1 MVPRGSDEDYLEKIL
16 EISMNEN
23 IQYILPGS
31 DIEVSA
37 LTKNIDIF
45 KNKNINLIV
54 PNVDVLNKIK
64 NKAVTYD
71 TLKSSGV
78 NVPEY
83 TLIYDLTS
91 LLSAINK
98 YEYPTKTVIVKP
110 TDGRGGRGLFVLQ
123 GEEFRPDWLGSGIR
137 ETIIPN
143 SEHIEKWTAKIMS
156 SGSELMVMPPLNIPA
171 YDVDILK
178 IKKSDYAIVIRKR
191 INPAGIPFE
200 GNIIVSDEKILNYC
214 KEVAKA
220 LDLESLHDIDLMTDG
235 NGDPVVLEVN
245 PRPSGS
251 IVASMIA
258 GYPFIDWAI
267 SNKLN
272 LEVKYCYPK
281 YDLYVDKYLNI
292 ITNSE

>member
-1 MVPRGSDEDYLEKIL
+1 IHISIFQIKKINLLITCIGGSLARPLVNSISKSKIFDYYIVGTDCHNNILDNSFVDSFHMVPRGSDEDYLEKIL

-31 DIEVSA
+31 DIEVLV

-143 SEHIEKWTAKIMS
+143 SEQIEK
-156 SGSELMVMPPLNIPA
+156 
-171 YDVDILK
+171 
-178 IKKSDYAIVIRKR
+178 
-191 INPAGIPFE
+191 
-200 GNIIVSDEKILNYC
+200 
-214 KEVAKA
+214 
-220 LDLESLHDIDLMTDG
+220 
-235 NGDPVVLEVN
+235 
-245 PRPSGS
+245 
-251 IVASMIA
+251 
-258 GYPFIDWAI
+258 
-267 SNKLN
+267 
-272 LEVKYCYPK
+272 
-281 YDLYVDKYLNI
+281 
-292 ITNSE
+292 